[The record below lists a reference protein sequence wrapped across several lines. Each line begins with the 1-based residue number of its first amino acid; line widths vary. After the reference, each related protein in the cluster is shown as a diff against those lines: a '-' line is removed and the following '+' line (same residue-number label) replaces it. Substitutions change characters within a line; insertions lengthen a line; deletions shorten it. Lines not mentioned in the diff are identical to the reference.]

1 MKNTREELK
10 RRVIE
15 LIHGLPYKKAIKKE
29 RQVSFVTEAMVRQET
44 GYFENG
50 KYWEVY
56 PITIGRVM
64 QALNKLDVR
73 TEEVSFANNGDLFF
87 TKSLLELEVQPRNIC
102 NWKLTKEYGE
112 ECTDDDQN
120 IETIEKLYSLLCD

>member
-1 MKNTREELK
+1 MQNTREEFK
-10 RRVIE
+10 KRVIE

-29 RQVSFVTEAMVRQET
+29 RQASFVTIEMVRQVT

-64 QALNKLDVR
+64 QAFKNNNIALYLSLMNLIAFHDFNKNEGGRD
-73 TEEVSFANNGDLFF
+73 TDIE
-87 TKSLLELEVQPRNIC
+87 
-102 NWKLTKEYGE
+102 WKLIKEYGE
-112 ECTDDDQN
+112 ECTDDDQK
-120 IETIEKLYSLLCD
+120 IETIEKLYSLLSK

>member
-1 MKNTREELK
+1 MKNTREVFK
-10 RRVIE
+10 RRVVG
-15 LIHGLPYKKAIKKE
+15 LIHGVPYEEAIKKE
-29 RQVSFVTEAMVRQET
+29 RCVSFVTEAMIRRET

-50 KYWEVY
+50 KYWEAY

-73 TEEVSFANNGDLFF
+73 TEEVSFADNGDLFL
-87 TKSLLELEVQPRNIC
+87 TKSLLEATPRNIC

-112 ECTDDDQN
+112 ECTDDDQS
-120 IETIEKLYSLLCD
+120 IQTIEKLYRLLSE